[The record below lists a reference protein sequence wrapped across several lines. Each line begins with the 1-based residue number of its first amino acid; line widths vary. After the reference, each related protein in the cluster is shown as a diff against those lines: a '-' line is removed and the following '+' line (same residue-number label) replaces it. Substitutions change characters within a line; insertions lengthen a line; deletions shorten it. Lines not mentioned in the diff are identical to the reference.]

1 MCTSGIL
8 PQKGQGRTCLGSLA
22 VPISYLSVP
31 GTLMPLLRKILS
43 MSVCL
48 CMLFLLVF
56 LLWSVKRGQSAAGV
70 QYSCRLA
77 GLGPLELTG
86 APTEIRTQDLADF
99 IDNRGLTTILISLDY
114 IIFSVSREG
123 VLRTFVLLPCGIV
136 SEPFPGS
143 IAFALGDPLIGC

>member
-1 MCTSGIL
+1 M
-8 PQKGQGRTCLGSLA
+8 K
-22 VPISYLSVP
+22 Y
-31 GTLMPLLRKILS
+31 
-43 MSVCL
+43 
-48 CMLFLLVF
+48 
-56 LLWSVKRGQSAAGV
+56 KRGQSAAGV

>member
-1 MCTSGIL
+1 MLRQLGCAYFVLVCTWHFD
-8 PQKGQGRTCLGSLA
+8 A
-22 VPISYLSVP
+22 VPAEDLIYACVFVHAVP
-31 GTLMPLLRKILS
+31 VG
-43 MSVCL
+43 
-48 CMLFLLVF
+48 F